1 MISRLITYLYTG
13 DYEPCDSTRLSC
25 FFQMKQDKPAAV
37 LNPTPHPYSEEDDC
51 ACLVRSEQYYVINE
65 ASRQIQ
71 ISTPLSI
78 HADMYALGDKYQV
91 AGLQNVAASKF
102 KACLAHHRNSPDF
115 ITALQ
120 TVYTSTPD
128 SNRMLRDVVV
138 QGFKDHFG
146 IDITKDPAIEAK
158 LDTIDELS
166 IALLSS
172 WPKNVDLPKVVKA
185 STQSQAHYTPGI
197 GALGFSTTNTT
208 ATGGL
213 FGQAIRTGSPDTFF

>member
-1 MISRLITYLYTG
+1 
-13 DYEPCDSTRLSC
+13 
-25 FFQMKQDKPAAV
+25 MKQDKPAAV

>member
-13 DYEPCDSTRLSC
+13 DYEPCDSTGLSC
-25 FFQMKQDKPAAV
+25 FFQMKQYKPAAV
-37 LNPTPHPYSEEDDC
+37 LSPTPHPYSEEDDC
-51 ACLVRSEQYYVINE
+51 SCLVRSEQYYVINE

-102 KACLAHHRNSPDF
+102 KACLTHHCNSPDF

-120 TVYTSTPD
+120 IVYTSTPD

-138 QGFKDHFG
+138 QGFKDHFS

-166 IALLSS
+166 LALLSS
-172 WPKNVDLPKVVKA
+172 WPKKVDTSRVVKA
-185 STQSQAHYTPGI
+185 STQSQAHYTPII

-208 ATGGL
+208 VTGGL
-213 FGQAIRTGSPDTFF
+213 FGQARTPGPPDTFF

>member
-13 DYEPCDSTRLSC
+13 EYEPCALLWVSGFSLMNLPKS
-25 FFQMKQDKPAAV
+25 AAV
-37 LNPTPHPYSEEDDC
+37 PSTTQHSYPNENRC
-51 ACLVRSEQYYVINE
+51 ACLIRNE
-65 ASRQIQ
+65 HCYESNKEATSFQ
-71 ISTPLSI
+71 ISAPLSI

-91 AGLQNVAASKF
+91 GGLQRLAASKF
-102 KACLAHHRNSPDF
+102 KASLAHHWNSPDF
-115 ITALQ
+115 ITAVQ

-138 QGFKDHFG
+138 QGFKDHFS

-166 IALLSS
+166 LTLLSS
-172 WPKNVDLPKVVKA
+172 WPKKVDTSRVVRA
-185 STQSQAHYTPGI
+185 STQSQAPYTPVI

-213 FGQAIRTGSPDTFF
+213 FGQATSTGPPNTFF

>member
-13 DYEPCDSTRLSC
+13 DYEPCDTTKLSC
-25 FFQMKQDKPAAV
+25 FFQMKQYKPTAV
-37 LNPTPHPYSEEDDC
+37 LSTTSHPYSQEDRC
-51 ACLVRSEQYYVINE
+51 ACLIRSEQYYVVDE

-91 AGLQNVAASKF
+91 AGLQYLAASKF

-166 IALLSS
+166 LALLSS
-172 WPKNVDLPKVVKA
+172 WPKNVDPPKVVKA

-208 ATGGL
+208 TVGGL
-213 FGQAIRTGSPDTFF
+213 FGQAMRTGPPDTFF